1 MNKKVVLITGASRGI
16 GKSIAILLAEKGYT
30 VIANY
35 NKSEQKALELKHNY
49 KNIDIFQADVSKR
62 EDVQSLVNYTLNKY
76 GKIDVLINNAG
87 IDIFKMF
94 QDISDEDWNKI
105 LNTNLYSAFCATQ
118 GVLPNMI
125 SNKSRMYNK
134 YIINLGLSWS
144 IM

>member
-62 EDVQSLVNYTLNKY
+62 EEVKSLVNYTLKKY

-118 GVLPNMI
+118 EVLPNMI

>member
-62 EDVQSLVNYTLNKY
+62 EDVQSLVNYTLKKY

-118 GVLPNMI
+118 EVLPNMI

>member
-118 GVLPNMI
+118 EVLPNMI